1 MRNKILPLLMR
12 NKILPLKIPNIF
24 ILIYYDPF
32 FRVKCEAMRFS
43 VSTRGHVTVKT
54 LCKFGKVLVPKSA
67 LVEQS
72 ATVSWFSINF
82 THLYVIFV
90 IFEWV
95 CDSKTEI
102 SLHLC
107 LYFSQFWLISNYKVT
122 LLLDKRLFTKVMF
135 LFFSI

>member
-1 MRNKILPLLMR
+1 
-12 NKILPLKIPNIF
+12 
-24 ILIYYDPF
+24 
-32 FRVKCEAMRFS
+32 MRFS

>member
-54 LCKFGKVLVPKSA
+54 LCKFGEVLVPKSA
-67 LVEQS
+67 LVEES

-82 THLYVIFV
+82 THFNVIFV

-95 CDSKTEI
+95 CDSK
-102 SLHLC
+102 LAL
-107 LYFSQFWLISNYKVT
+107 
-122 LLLDKRLFTKVMF
+122 MF
-135 LFFSI
+135 IFFAVLVNFKL